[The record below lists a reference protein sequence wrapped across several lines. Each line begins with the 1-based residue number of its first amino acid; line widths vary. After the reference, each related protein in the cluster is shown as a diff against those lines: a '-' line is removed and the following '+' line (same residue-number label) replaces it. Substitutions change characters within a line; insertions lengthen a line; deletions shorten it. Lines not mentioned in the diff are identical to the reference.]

1 MNKDDTVYLK
11 DGTKWDDEKSDEFV
25 DSFID
30 RIRRSSKEGH
40 RIVSAKDKNK
50 VLRAKY
56 HVGPQKKYSISI
68 KHLPKKLQKDLE
80 NLN

>member
-11 DGTKWDDEKSDEFV
+11 DGTKWDDEKSDDFV

-30 RIRRSSKEGH
+30 KIRKSSKEG
-40 RIVSAKDKNK
+40 RSIVCAKDKNS

-56 HVGPQKKYSISI
+56 HVGSKKEYSISI
-68 KHLPKKLQKDLE
+68 KHLPRKLQKDLE
-80 NLN
+80 NLR